1 VVKRF
6 VKSGGGSSNRTSSEL
21 KAVEADSE
29 CHFLMNSNDVVA
41 ALDLCSEAGVSGVI
55 VTKSHAV
62 MELLPHRSY
71 MMPEWK
77 NGTSEP
83 SKLHLVRRAK
93 LPRPD
98 LKERANDEKNMVEVD
113 HPPRP
118 DMLHQ
123 TNQTDK
129 KVIETAVFLDSTAY
143 KIFSE
148 YFKKVGASNV
158 DLEVKHLLLSYV
170 NGIQALFLLPSL
182 GQHLTISI
190 VRLELATER
199 DPYESHN
206 GEREG
211 ILASFCEYQSRLN
224 PRSKKG
230 RPGGWDAAI
239 LVTGLDLHEEGA
251 SNKGVTLGLAPVG
264 GVCSQS
270 HNCVVGELGVHGRR
284 GQAQPSAGFAA
295 IYVMAHEVGHN
306 LGMVHDDKAG
316 CAKEG
321 FIMSPTRGSTGETA
335 WSECSAEIL
344 RKGIGLDCL
353 LEEERQA
360 ANRVDVNEDRLPG
373 QIWSPRAQCQIF
385 LLEPSAQPF
394 RNQRPAERCQTIKC
408 SRPGR
413 RGYRRAGPGLEGT
426 ECGHRKWCRSGK
438 CVLKPG
444 LSQPPTTALT
454 TSSSTSSTS
463 SITSTTSSTISI
475 MISTTVP
482 PDRTTTAR
490 VTATTTKKN
499 ILTTTTASIETTTA
513 SIETTTSATITGV
526 SQASNISCQPTGIYS
541 QVAGMEAWCRN
552 NCNHNPTHCPRS
564 HCQCHL
570 WVDKDKNI

>member
-1 VVKRF
+1 MVQAPPIVLSLATVALSGFLKTPELELGDEQEWSGDYEVTEISETTWRTGWKSLVFRAFGETYSLHLHPSHLLAPQAVVVKRL
-6 VKSGGGSSNRTSSEL
+6 VKSGLGSSNRTSSEL

-29 CHFLMNSNDVVA
+29 CHFLMNSNNVVA

-83 SKLHLVRRAK
+83 SKLHLVRRVK
-93 LPRPD
+93 PPRPE
-98 LKERANDEKNMVEVD
+98 LRERADDEKNMIEVD

-123 TNQTDK
+123 TNQTD

-148 YFKKVGASNV
+148 YFRKVGASNV

-170 NGIQALFLLPSL
+170 NGVQALFLLPSL

-230 RPGGWDAAI
+230 GLGGWDAAI

-251 SNKGVTLGLAPVG
+251 SDKGVTLGLAPVG

-321 FIMSPTRGSTGETA
+321 FIMSPTRGSTGETE
-335 WSECSAEIL
+335 WSKCSAEIL
-344 RKGIGLDCL
+344 RKGAGHDCL
-353 LEEERQA
+353 LEEERQG
-360 ANRVDVNEDRLPG
+360 ANGVDVNEDRLPG

-394 RNQRPAERCQTIKC
+394 RNQRPAER
-408 SRPGR
+408 
-413 RGYRRAGPGLEGT
+413 L
-426 ECGHRKWCRSGK
+426 
-438 CVLKPG
+438 
-444 LSQPPTTALT
+444 PT
-454 TSSSTSSTS
+454 
-463 SITSTTSSTISI
+463 
-475 MISTTVP
+475 
-482 PDRTTTAR
+482 
-490 VTATTTKKN
+490 
-499 ILTTTTASIETTTA
+499 
-513 SIETTTSATITGV
+513 
-526 SQASNISCQPTGIYS
+526 C
-541 QVAGMEAWCRN
+541 W
-552 NCNHNPTHCPRS
+552 PRS
-564 HCQCHL
+564 
-570 WVDKDKNI
+570 